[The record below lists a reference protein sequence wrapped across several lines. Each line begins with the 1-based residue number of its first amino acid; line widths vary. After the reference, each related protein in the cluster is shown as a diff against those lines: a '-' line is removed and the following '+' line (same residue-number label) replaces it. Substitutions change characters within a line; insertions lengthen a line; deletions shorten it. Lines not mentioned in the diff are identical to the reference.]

1 MTRVIYF
8 SRDYTTHD
16 YRFLSALAN
25 TQYEVFY
32 LRLER
37 RNPQLEDRSLPTGVN
52 QVSWIG
58 GKRASNVFDGPSLLI
73 DLRRVIRA
81 LNPDLIH
88 AGPLQSSALLV
99 ALLGFK
105 PLISMSW
112 GYDLL
117 QDANRN
123 MLWRR
128 ATQFTLRRS
137 AIMVGDCN
145 TIRQEAIEL
154 GMPDDKIVTFP
165 WGIDLNS
172 FTPDEY
178 PLDQGDKFTIL
189 STRSWEPI
197 YGVDILAKAFVRA
210 ANQDQE
216 LRLILLGNGSQAN
229 YLRNIFTRGGVM
241 DRVLLPGQVTQ
252 ADLTNYFNMADL
264 YVSASHIDGSS
275 VSLMEALASGR
286 PVVVSDIP
294 GNREWVEPGVNG
306 WWFEDGQVDDLALK
320 LSQAFNQRQEL
331 TAMSKAARQVAEER
345 ADWDNNFPNLLE
357 AYDVVL
363 KQA

>member
-16 YRFLSALAN
+16 YRFLSALAK
-25 TQYEVFY
+25 TQYEIFY

-37 RNPQLEDRSLPTGVN
+37 RHAQVEDRPLPPGIS

-58 GKRASNVFDGPSLLI
+58 GKRPSKVFDGPRLLI
-73 DLRRVIRA
+73 EVHRVIKR

-88 AGPLQSSALLV
+88 AGPLQSSAFLV

-117 QDANRN
+117 QEANRN

-145 TIRQEAIEL
+145 TIRQEAIKL
-154 GMPDDKIVTFP
+154 GISDDKIVTFP

-172 FTPDEY
+172 FTPGEY
-178 PLDQGDKFTIL
+178 PPGQGDKFTIL

-197 YGVDILAKAFVRA
+197 YGVDVLAKAFVKA
-210 ANQDQE
+210 ANQYQG

-252 ADLTNYFNMADL
+252 ADLPDYFNMADL

-275 VSLMEALASGR
+275 VSLMEALACGR

-294 GNREWVEPGVNG
+294 GNREWVEPGVSG
-306 WWFEDGQVDDLALK
+306 WWFEDGQTDDLALK
-320 LSQAFNQRQEL
+320 LSQAYNHRQDLIE
-331 TAMSKAARQVAEER
+331 MSKAARQVAAER
-345 ADWDNNFPNLLE
+345 ADWDNNFPNLLK

>member
-1 MTRVIYF
+1 
-8 SRDYTTHD
+8 
-16 YRFLSALAN
+16 
-25 TQYEVFY
+25 
-32 LRLER
+32 
-37 RNPQLEDRSLPTGVN
+37 
-52 QVSWIG
+52 
-58 GKRASNVFDGPSLLI
+58 
-73 DLRRVIRA
+73 
-81 LNPDLIH
+81 LIH
-88 AGPLQSSALLV
+88 AGPLQSSAFLV

-145 TIRQEAIEL
+145 IIRQEAIKL

-165 WGIDLNS
+165 WGIDLKS
-172 FTPDEY
+172 FTPGEY
-178 PLDQGDKFTIL
+178 PPDPGDKFTIL

-197 YGVDILAKAFVRA
+197 YGVDVLAKAFVKA
-210 ANQDQE
+210 ANQNQG

-229 YLRNIFTRGGVM
+229 YLRSIFTRGGVM
-241 DRVLLPGQVTQ
+241 DRVLLPGQVSQ
-252 ADLTNYFNMADL
+252 ADLPNYFNMADL

-275 VSLMEALASGR
+275 ISLMEALACGR
-286 PVVVSDIP
+286 PAVVSDIP

-306 WWFEDGQVDDLALK
+306 WWFENGQVDDLALK
-320 LSQAFNQRQEL
+320 LSQAYDQRQEL
-331 TAMSKAARQVAEER
+331 TAMSKAARQLAEER
-345 ADWDNNFPNLLE
+345 ADWDNNFPNLIK
-357 AYDVVL
+357 AYDEVL
-363 KQA
+363 KQVKKNGKSGTKS